1 MHQILAGCDPIKFS
15 GLKFLPRLIN
25 FIGQQLTKRKQKQS
39 TAKLFGKNNVCF
51 FTFAFNLAEDKL
63 RIRGFGKS
71 QT

>member
-1 MHQILAGCDPIKFS
+1 MHQIASCDPTKVS
-15 GLKFLPRLIN
+15 GFKFLPRLIN
-25 FIGQQLTKRKQKQS
+25 FIGHQLTKRKQKQR
-39 TAKLFGKNNVCF
+39 TDKFLGKNNVF